1 LPQSCKIFA
10 YRGAYAPL
18 LSSYFGGSQGHS
30 PTFEQAHVGSDL
42 LTLVSYNF
50 NIDIPEIL
58 FYNILSNTKH
68 MRCYMNDK
76 YERQMK
82 KGVLDML
89 VLKLLESEAKYG
101 YQIIQEMK
109 EKSEDIFLLKD
120 GTLYPILY
128 RLEDEGMVVSK
139 WSEAVG
145 KQVPR
150 KYYEIT
156 ETGKSAL
163 KSIEEIWKSISR
175 GIIKIMEE

>member
-1 LPQSCKIFA
+1 
-10 YRGAYAPL
+10 
-18 LSSYFGGSQGHS
+18 
-30 PTFEQAHVGSDL
+30 
-42 LTLVSYNF
+42 
-50 NIDIPEIL
+50 
-58 FYNILSNTKH
+58 
-68 MRCYMNDK
+68 MNDK

-109 EKSEDIFLLKD
+109 EKSEDIFMLKD

-128 RLEDEGMVVSK
+128 RLEDEGLVISK

-145 KQVPR
+145 KHVPR

-156 ETGKSAL
+156 EAGKSTL
-163 KSIEEIWKSISR
+163 KSIEELWKSISK
-175 GIIKIMEE
+175 GINQIMEE

>member
-1 LPQSCKIFA
+1 
-10 YRGAYAPL
+10 
-18 LSSYFGGSQGHS
+18 
-30 PTFEQAHVGSDL
+30 
-42 LTLVSYNF
+42 
-50 NIDIPEIL
+50 
-58 FYNILSNTKH
+58 
-68 MRCYMNDK
+68 MNDK

-89 VLKLLESEAKYG
+89 VLRLLKTEAKYG

-109 EKSEDIFLLKD
+109 EKSDEIFLLKD

-128 RLEDEGMVVSK
+128 RLEEDNLVVSK

-156 ETGKSAL
+156 EAGQNAL
-163 KSIEEIWKSISR
+163 DEIEAVWKRISD
-175 GIIKIMEE
+175 GIARIMED

>member
-1 LPQSCKIFA
+1 
-10 YRGAYAPL
+10 
-18 LSSYFGGSQGHS
+18 
-30 PTFEQAHVGSDL
+30 
-42 LTLVSYNF
+42 
-50 NIDIPEIL
+50 
-58 FYNILSNTKH
+58 
-68 MRCYMNDK
+68 MNDK

-89 VLKLLESEAKYG
+89 VLRLLKSEAKYG

-109 EKSEDIFLLKD
+109 EKSDEIFLLKD

-128 RLEDEGMVVSK
+128 RLEEDNLVVSK

-156 ETGKSAL
+156 EAGQSAL
-163 KSIEEIWKSISR
+163 EEIEAVWKRISD
-175 GIIKIMEE
+175 GIARITED

>member
-1 LPQSCKIFA
+1 
-10 YRGAYAPL
+10 
-18 LSSYFGGSQGHS
+18 
-30 PTFEQAHVGSDL
+30 
-42 LTLVSYNF
+42 
-50 NIDIPEIL
+50 
-58 FYNILSNTKH
+58 
-68 MRCYMNDK
+68 MNDK

-101 YQIIQEMK
+101 YQMIQEIRDR
-109 EKSEDIFLLKD
+109 SEEIFMLKD

-128 RLEDEGMVVSK
+128 RLEEDGMIRSK

-156 ETGKSAL
+156 ETGRNTL
-163 KSIEEIWKSISR
+163 KSIEQTWKSITK
-175 GIIKIMEE
+175 GIAKIMGEE